1 MKCTADSFLYVHAQA
16 EFSESTVK
24 DFKRG
29 FKLYLMLQCA
39 SGY

>member
-1 MKCTADSFLYVHAQA
+1 MKCAPDSFLYVHAQV
-16 EFSESTVK
+16 EFSKSTVK